1 VASKKTQR
9 AIAAHDTRCLAELLA
24 PHKISAGARDEIEHL
39 IRWYRSGRSW
49 HGQGA
54 RIEVPPEFPQMQKA
68 VAALAELV
76 NRVGVNRVVS
86 IFIEAEMIEAELID
100 RSERPRLPD
109 GSGVNREVH
118 APFCA
123 PHIISNGHWLQ
134 GQLEKMLN
142 DLNDFASRISAT
154 LKHGRHRSRKTDRP
168 RHLVNMIAMV
178 IERDK
183 GKIKRS
189 KNKGSLCEL
198 LTDIV
203 ALVDPE
209 IGSGTIDEVLKAR
222 SVRRW

>member
-1 VASKKTQR
+1 
-9 AIAAHDTRCLAELLA
+9 
-24 PHKISAGARDEIEHL
+24 
-39 IRWYRSGRSW
+39 
-49 HGQGA
+49 
-54 RIEVPPEFPQMQKA
+54 MQKA

-86 IFIEAEMIEAELID
+86 IFIKAELIEAELID
-100 RSERPRLPD
+100 
-109 GSGVNREVH
+109 
-118 APFCA
+118 A
-123 PHIISNGHWLQ
+123 PHIISNRLGDR
-134 GQLEKMLN
+134 LEKMLD
-142 DLNDFASRISAT
+142 DLNDFANRISAT

-183 GKIKRS
+183 GKWIKRS
-189 KNKGSLCEL
+189 KNRGSLCEL